1 MRLVSRVHLV
11 QLAVDHPL
19 QGARPRVTQR
29 GVQIT
34 LGCIWLLA
42 GLLQFQS
49 YMYGSAFLTQVIEP
63 TAQGSPSFISDPIL
77 TLAHFYGHDQALW
90 NTLAAEIQCAIGL
103 GLILSRKTVR
113 AALFVSFFWA
123 LVIWWFGEGFAM
135 VFSGTPVS
143 PLMGAPGAVIIYALI
158 GLLAWPTG
166 REAEPSAAAGGLLGD
181 RGGLVVWSLLWVEA
195 AYLWLLNVDRS
206 KNAISGQLMGMAS
219 AAPHLLASWENSAA
233 GVAKGNGAVIAVVL
247 AVVSVGLAAGVW
259 TRARAAVLG
268 GGIVLSLAY
277 WVLGQSLGGPFWIGN
292 ATDVNAG
299 PLFVL
304 LAVALM
310 PPLTLARRPRRTAAP
325 AASLVRPSDGQ
336 TRA

>member
-1 MRLVSRVHLV
+1 MTAARAGRLRI
-11 QLAVDHPL
+11 
-19 QGARPRVTQR
+19 TQR

-49 YMYGSAFLTQVIEP
+49 YMYGSDFLTQVLEP
-63 TAQGSPSFISDPIL
+63 AAQGSPSFISDPIL

-103 GLILSRKTVR
+103 GLILSPKTVR
-113 AALFVSFFWA
+113 PALFVSFFWA
-123 LVIWWFGEGFAM
+123 LVVWWFGEGFAM

-143 PLMGAPGAVIIYALI
+143 PLMGAPGAVIAYALI
-158 GLLAWPTG
+158 GLLVWPTG
-166 REAEPSAAAGGLLGD
+166 RDAEPSAAGGGLLGD

-206 KNAISGQLMGMAS
+206 KNGIRDQLTAMAS
-219 AAPHLLASWENSAA
+219 VSPHLLASWENS
-233 GVAKGNGAVIAVVL
+233 VASASKGDGEVIAVVL
-247 AVVSVGLAAGVW
+247 AIVSVGLAVGVW
-259 TRARAAVLG
+259 TRARAAVLSV
-268 GGIVLSLAY
+268 GIILSLAY
-277 WVLGQSLGGPFWIGN
+277 WVLGQSVGGPFWVGT

-304 LAVALM
+304 LAMALM
-310 PPLTLARRPRRTAAP
+310 PPLTQRRRRAAAP
-325 AASLVRPSDGQ
+325 LASSAGRVTRADRGPGVQRDRASDGH